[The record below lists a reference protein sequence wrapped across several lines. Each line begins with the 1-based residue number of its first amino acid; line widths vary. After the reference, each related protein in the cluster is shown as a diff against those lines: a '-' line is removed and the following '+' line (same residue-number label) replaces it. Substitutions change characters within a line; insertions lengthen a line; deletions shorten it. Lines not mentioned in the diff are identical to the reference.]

1 MSSSFD
7 SSVNEVVLGKMF
19 PSVIDDILEV
29 FVCEECC
36 VWWLVYIYHHISITH

>member
-19 PSVIDDILEV
+19 PSVIDDILVV

-36 VWWLVYIYHHISITH
+36 GGGWSIYISTH

>member
-19 PSVIDDILEV
+19 PSVIDDILVV

-36 VWWLVYIYHHISITH
+36 GGLYIYQHISITH